1 MSIYRKTLILIGAA
15 LIVMVGLLYL
25 SANFILLDSFT
36 ALEAQD
42 TRLNVERVFS
52 ALKNRIESLELVAL
66 GWSKWDDTRDF
77 VLQTSPEWHERYI
90 EANLKDSTFVDSGFD
105 VAVFLNTAG
114 EVIYQ
119 KMVDPELGEAV
130 PVPESLARYLEA
142 GSTLL
147 NHPTWN
153 SEINGFILL
162 PEGPLMV
169 VSLPVLDNIG
179 QGPDIYGTMIWG
191 HWFTD
196 TDIAELAQDTRLNL
210 TMPRYDDPNL
220 GEEFIEFKTDLN
232 LQAGTWVHT
241 HTQDMVEGY
250 ALIRDIVGEP
260 VMILRLEMPRP
271 ILQQGIATFNLL
283 LGAIVVIGIILS
295 ALVLSAVDRLFLRRV
310 QRLSGVVNHVRT
322 TGDLKAVVDTRGS
335 DELSNLA
342 RGLQTM
348 WHEMDK
354 SRHSLQDANN
364 LLEQRVEER
373 TAELRTA
380 NSMLQNE
387 IQERE
392 QVQRELAVARDQAL
406 ESLHAKNQIL
416 ANISHDARTPL
427 TLIMLR
433 CEMAQIGM
441 YGEISTKAR
450 TAFDEIMDGAK
461 QLINFMT
468 NMLTEAQLS
477 RGSVKFTSEAFDPAA
492 LVEGLTKSMEP
503 LAKRKGIELRLE
515 RQAGLPSNLLGDT
528 TRLKQIVT
536 NLVDNAVKFT
546 SKGEVVVTVSLQ
558 EAPMWM
564 IEVRDTGPGIPA
576 DALNRIFEAF
586 WQVDGSVTRESNRG
600 VGLGLSIVH
609 QLVDRMGGQI
619 QLESE
624 VGKGSTFRV
633 LLPAILPTSVAVSAD
648 HPLQSAAAV

>member
-1 MSIYRKTLILIGAA
+1 MSIYRKTLILLGVA
-15 LIVMVGLLYL
+15 LILLVGLLYVT
-25 SANFILLDSFT
+25 ARYILLESFT

-52 ALKNRIESLELVAL
+52 AIENRIASLGLVAA
-66 GWSKWDDTRDF
+66 SYSSWDDTRDF
-77 VLQTSPEWHERYI
+77 VLQTSPEAHERYI
-90 EANLKDSTFVDSGFD
+90 AVNLDNSNFIDTGFD
-105 VAVFLNTAG
+105 VAIFVNTAG
-114 EVIYQ
+114 EIIYQ
-119 KMVDPELGEAV
+119 KMVDPERAEAV
-130 PVPESLARYLEA
+130 PVPESLVSYVEV
-142 GSTLL
+142 GSPLL
-147 NHPTWN
+147 NHPTW
-153 SEINGFILL
+153 SSKIGGFILL

-169 VSLPVLDNIG
+169 VSLPVLDNLG
-179 QGPDIYGTMIWG
+179 QGPDLYGTMIWG
-191 HWFTD
+191 HWFTEA
-196 TDIAELAQDTRLNL
+196 DIAELAQDTHLNL
-210 TMPRYDDPNL
+210 TMPRYDAPNL
-220 GEEFIEFKTDLN
+220 GAEFLEFKADPA
-232 LQAGTWVHT
+232 LQNGTWVHT
-241 HTQDMVEGY
+241 HAEDLVEGY
-250 ALIRDIVGEP
+250 ALIQDIVGEP
-260 VMILRLEMPRP
+260 ALILRLEMPRP
-271 ILQQGIATFNLL
+271 ILQQGLATFNVL
-283 LGAIVVIGIILS
+283 LGAILVIGLILS
-295 ALVLSAVDRLFLRRV
+295 VLILSAVDRLFLRRV
-310 QRLSGVVNHVRT
+310 QRLSSVVNHVRT
-322 TGDLKAVVDTRGS
+322 TGDLKAVVETRGS

-348 WHEMDK
+348 WRELDQ

-373 TAELRTA
+373 TTELRTA
-380 NSMLQNE
+380 NTLLQDE

-406 ESLHAKNQIL
+406 ESLHVKNQIL

-433 CEMAQIGM
+433 CEMAQMGM
-441 YGEISTKAR
+441 YGEISPKAR
-450 TAFDEIMDGAK
+450 TAFDEIVDGAK

-492 LVEGLTKSMEP
+492 LVEGLIKSMEP

-515 RQAGLPSNLLGDT
+515 PQAELPSSLLGDT

-546 SKGEVVVTVSLQ
+546 TKGEVVVSVSPQ
-558 EAPMWM
+558 EAARWM

-576 DALNRIFEAF
+576 DSLSRIFEAF
-586 WQVDGSVTRESNRG
+586 WQVDGSVTREANRG

-609 QLVDRMGGQI
+609 QLVERMGGQI

-633 LLPAILPTSVAVSAD
+633 FLPAVLPASITVSAD
-648 HPLQSAAAV
+648 HPLQSVAAV

>member
-1 MSIYRKTLILIGAA
+1 
-15 LIVMVGLLYL
+15 
-25 SANFILLDSFT
+25 
-36 ALEAQD
+36 
-42 TRLNVERVFS
+42 
-52 ALKNRIESLELVAL
+52 
-66 GWSKWDDTRDF
+66 
-77 VLQTSPEWHERYI
+77 
-90 EANLKDSTFVDSGFD
+90 
-105 VAVFLNTAG
+105 
-114 EVIYQ
+114 
-119 KMVDPELGEAV
+119 
-130 PVPESLARYLEA
+130 
-142 GSTLL
+142 
-147 NHPTWN
+147 
-153 SEINGFILL
+153 
-162 PEGPLMV
+162 
-169 VSLPVLDNIG
+169 
-179 QGPDIYGTMIWG
+179 
-191 HWFTD
+191 
-196 TDIAELAQDTRLNL
+196 
-210 TMPRYDDPNL
+210 
-220 GEEFIEFKTDLN
+220 
-232 LQAGTWVHT
+232 
-241 HTQDMVEGY
+241 MVEGY

-348 WHEMDK
+348 WHELDK

-380 NSMLQNE
+380 NSMLQDE

-492 LVEGLTKSMEP
+492 LVEGLTRSMEP

-515 RQAGLPSNLLGDT
+515 RQAGLPSNLLGDLPSNLLGDT

-609 QLVDRMGGQI
+609 QLVERMGGQI

-648 HPLQSAAAV
+648 HPLQSPAAV

>member
-1 MSIYRKTLILIGAA
+1 MSIYRKTLVLIGVA
-15 LIVMVGLLYL
+15 LILLVGLLYVT
-25 SANFILLDSFT
+25 ARYILLDSFT

-52 ALKNRIESLELVAL
+52 AIENRIASLKLVAA
-66 GWSKWDDTRDF
+66 SYSAWDDTRDF

-90 EANLKDSTFVDSGFD
+90 AVNLQNSNFIDTGFD
-105 VAVFLNTAG
+105 VAIFVNTAG

-119 KMVDPELGEAV
+119 KMVDPDLGEAV
-130 PVPESLARYLEA
+130 PVPESLAAYVEA
-142 GSTLL
+142 GSPLL
-147 NHPTWN
+147 NHPSWN

-169 VSLPVLDNIG
+169 VSLPVLDNVG

-191 HWFTD
+191 HWYTD

-210 TMPRYDDPNL
+210 TISRYDDPNL
-220 GEEFIEFKTDLN
+220 SEDFIEFKTNSDFQN
-232 LQAGTWVHT
+232 ETWVHT
-241 HTQDMVEGY
+241 HTEDMVEGY

-260 VMILRLEMPRP
+260 AMILRLEMPRP
-271 ILQQGIATFNLL
+271 ILQQGLATFNVL
-283 LGAIVVIGIILS
+283 LGAILVIGLILGV
-295 ALVLSAVDRLFLRRV
+295 LILSAVDRLFLRRV
-310 QRLSGVVNHVRT
+310 QRLSNVVNHVRT
-322 TGDLKAVVDTRGS
+322 TGDLKAMVDTGGR

-348 WHEMDK
+348 WHELDK

-373 TAELRTA
+373 TTELRTA
-380 NSMLQNE
+380 NTLLQNE

-406 ESLHAKNQIL
+406 ESLHVKNQIL

-477 RGSVKFTSEAFDPAA
+477 RGAVKFTSEAFDPAA

-515 RQAGLPSNLLGDT
+515 AQAELPASLVGDT

-546 SKGEVVVTVSLQ
+546 TKGEVVVSVGPQ
-558 EAPMWM
+558 EAARWM

-576 DALNRIFEAF
+576 DALSRIFEAF
-586 WQVDGSVTRESNRG
+586 WQVDGSVTREANRG

-609 QLVDRMGGQI
+609 QLVERMGGQI

-633 LLPAILPTSVAVSAD
+633 FLPAVLPASVAVPAD
-648 HPLQSAAAV
+648 HPLQSIAAV

>member
-1 MSIYRKTLILIGAA
+1 MSIYRKTLVLIGVA
-15 LIVMVGLLYL
+15 LILLVGLLYVT
-25 SANFILLDSFT
+25 ARYILLDSFT

-52 ALKNRIESLELVAL
+52 AIENRIASLKLVAA
-66 GWSKWDDTRDF
+66 SYSAWDDTRDF

-90 EANLKDSTFVDSGFD
+90 AVNLQNGNFIDTGFD
-105 VAVFLNTAG
+105 VAIFVNSAG

-119 KMVDPELGEAV
+119 KMVDPNLGEAV
-130 PVPESLARYLEA
+130 PVPESLAAYVEA
-142 GSTLL
+142 GSPLL
-147 NHPTWN
+147 NHPSWN

-169 VSLPVLDNIG
+169 VSLPVLDNAG
-179 QGPDIYGTMIWG
+179 LGPDIYGTMIWG
-191 HWFTD
+191 HWYTD

-210 TMPRYDDPNL
+210 TISRYDDPNL
-220 GEEFIEFKTDLN
+220 SEDFIEFKTNSDFQN
-232 LQAGTWVHT
+232 ETWVHT
-241 HTQDMVEGY
+241 HTEDMVEGY

-260 VMILRLEMPRP
+260 AMILRLEMPRP
-271 ILQQGIATFNLL
+271 ILQQGLATFNVL
-283 LGAIVVIGIILS
+283 LGAILVIGLILGV
-295 ALVLSAVDRLFLRRV
+295 LILSAVDRLFLRRV
-310 QRLSGVVNHVRT
+310 QRLSNVVNHVRT
-322 TGDLKAVVDTRGS
+322 TGDLKAMVDTGGR

-348 WHEMDK
+348 WHELDK

-373 TAELRTA
+373 TTELRTA
-380 NSMLQNE
+380 NTLLQNE

-406 ESLHAKNQIL
+406 ESLHVKNQIL

-477 RGSVKFTSEAFDPAA
+477 RGAVKFTSEAFDPAA

-515 RQAGLPSNLLGDT
+515 AQAELPASLVGDT

-546 SKGEVVVTVSLQ
+546 TNGEVVVSVGPQ
-558 EAPMWM
+558 ESARWM

-576 DALNRIFEAF
+576 DALSRIFEAF
-586 WQVDGSVTRESNRG
+586 WQVDGSVTREANRG

-609 QLVDRMGGQI
+609 QLVERMGGQI

-633 LLPAILPTSVAVSAD
+633 FLPAVLPASVAVPAD
-648 HPLQSAAAV
+648 HPLQSIAAV